1 MTHDEA
7 NNLYDSA
14 VAQPGSDASREEKL
28 IKRAV
33 LRLNGNVLGFVIGTI
48 AALLVFL
55 ATNWLVLKGGEV
67 VGPHMQLLD
76 QFYWGYSVTFVGSF
90 IGAAYAFVTG
100 YICGLF
106 IGWIYNAVV
115 FLRTRTRQ

>member
-7 NNLYDSA
+7 NNLYDPA
-14 VAQPGSDASREEKL
+14 VTNTGGEAAREEQL
-28 IKRAV
+28 IKQAV

-48 AALLVFL
+48 FALGVFL

-100 YICGLF
+100 YVVGLL

-115 FLRTRTRQ
+115 FLRSRTRK